1 MQNKINKG
9 YSAMRLCPQIC
20 SITAPLTLDNMQKK
34 VFRAIIFK
42 NLQVWL
48 VILLPLYSLAVLCVF
63 QQNRLYLENEVGAN
77 DDDDDNCDD
86 KDKNDI

>member
-1 MQNKINKG
+1 MTTALLN
-9 YSAMRLCPQIC
+9 YC
-20 SITAPLTLDNMQKK
+20 SFDIGKHAGKK
-34 VFRAIIFK
+34 VCRAIIFK

-48 VILLPLYSLAVLCVF
+48 VILLPLYSLAVSCVF

-77 DDDDDNCDD
+77 NDDDDNCDD